1 MSIRALLT
9 STAALAALIG
19 TAAAQEAPADGA
31 TIPRP
36 APGANQVAVAAP
48 AETPDTPFDVQVSG
62 YVRVQEQQIFEDAD
76 EGLPFGRNDGFT
88 LDSARLI
95 IEANKGPLA
104 GYISL
109 DGAVDRFD
117 GKNSTL
123 GTVNVGLKD
132 AWIGYGREDFP
143 FVKLMVGQFKPP
155 FDAEEQRS
163 TRDMLFIDRA
173 VASRGVRAGEGWNL
187 DGLSIDRDIG
197 GLVYGEPTFGDFGL
211 AYYFA
216 LTNGGGANR
225 VGNDNDAFQYTGRV
239 ELRYG
244 NMLTLGVAANLNDV
258 TTGDELEDFVDERY
272 SGLAAD
278 LSGRFPLGPVGLIL
292 QAQFIQQSA
301 SFPDVPVEPDR
312 VALGYHGALGVEL
325 PMGFTVAYRYAFLD
339 PTSSFETDDE
349 TAEATLDTDAVTLH
363 TVGLNWQ
370 GEAMVPLKAQI
381 NYTLSQEQ
389 EPKEIA
395 NDRLDLLFQVAF

>member
-1 MSIRALLT
+1 MSIRALLK
-9 STAALAALIG
+9 STAAAAVLVPGI
-19 TAAAQEAPADGA
+19 AAAQEAPAEGV

-36 APGANQVAVAAP
+36 APGANQAAAP
-48 AETPDTPFDVQVSG
+48 ADIVDAPFDVKVSG
-62 YVRVQEQQIFEDAD
+62 YVRVQEQQIFEDPD

-88 LDSARLI
+88 LDAARLI
-95 IEANKGPLA
+95 VEADKGPLS

-117 GKNSTL
+117 GKNTTL

-132 AWIGYGREDFP
+132 AWIGYGRDDFP
-143 FVKLMVGQFKPP
+143 FVKLLVGQFKPP

-163 TRDMLFIDRA
+163 TRDMLFVDRA
-173 VASRGVRAGEGWNL
+173 VAARGVRAGEGWNL

-197 GLVYGEPTFGDFGL
+197 GLIYGEPTFGDFGL
-211 AYYFA
+211 GYFIA
-216 LTNGGGANR
+216 VTNGGGANR
-225 VGNDNDAFQYTGRV
+225 VGNDNDGFQYTARV
-239 ELRYG
+239 ELRWSD
-244 NMLTLGVAANLNDV
+244 MIVLGAAYNLNQV
-258 TTGDELEDFVDERY
+258 TTGDELEDFVDEEY
-272 SGLAAD
+272 AGIAAD
-278 LSGRFPLGPVGLIL
+278 LSGRFPLGPIGLVL

-312 VALGYHGALGVEL
+312 VAMGYHGALGVEL

-339 PTSSFETDDE
+339 PTSSFETDDA
-349 TAEATLDTDAVTLH
+349 TAEATLDTDAVTQH
-363 TVGLNWQ
+363 TVGLNWESEVQ
-370 GEAMVPLKAQI
+370 VPLKLQV

-395 NDRLDLLFQVAF
+395 NDRLDLLLQVAF